1 MKSVLLAF
9 FSTFSIFFL
18 DGSIYDYKIKTISE
32 YKQIDLS
39 NFRGKKLLIVNIACK
54 SPYSFQL
61 EELEE
66 LYKAYAQ
73 QVIVI
78 GFPCGDDFGNQEL
91 KTNKEI
97 RRFCNEVYGITFPMS
112 EKTSAIGSTQ
122 HPVFK
127 FLVDEAKK
135 MGMDDPVI
143 TWNFTKFLIDE
154 NGNLV
159 KVFPPDVSP
168 LNQKITGLLNDNLGK
183 KNKAKK

>member
-1 MKSVLLAF
+1 MKSILLA
-9 FSTFSIFFL
+9 SILSIFLL
-18 DGSIYDYKIKTISE
+18 DGSIYDFKITTISE
-32 YKQIDLS
+32 YKKIDLS
-39 NFRGKKLLIVNIACK
+39 TFRGKKLLIVNIACK

-91 KTNKEI
+91 KTNKDI
-97 RRFCNEVYGITFPMS
+97 RSFCHDVYGITFPIS
-112 EKTSAIGSTQ
+112 EKTAAIGSSQ

-127 FLVDEAKK
+127 FLVEEAKK
-135 MGMDDPVI
+135 MGMEEPVI

-154 NGNLV
+154 SGNLV
-159 KVFPPDVSP
+159 KVFPPDVAP
-168 LNQKITGLLNDNLGK
+168 LNQKITSLLNDNLSK
-183 KNKAKK
+183 KSKAKK